1 LSTSTLGLVIEP
13 LYFGTVGKR
22 LFGCYHAPQ
31 SKAPRDCGV
40 ILCYPMAQEY
50 IRSHRT
56 YRQLAYHLSK
66 FGFPVLRFDFYGC
79 GDSEGNCDEG
89 RIPQWLADVGS
100 AIYEIRERCGPIKI
114 CLVGLRLGGT
124 LAMMVA
130 AERGD
135 IDGIV
140 LWDPVLSGPDY
151 IEELATLHQ
160 ERARHSLGKTTHGTM
175 TEGPTEILGFPL
187 TDLLLTDLQ
196 KIDLLSIRKRP
207 ANRILVIASSEESTQ
222 RQLIGH
228 LNGLNDNVDYQHVPS
243 PEIWIEKNK
252 TVVPNEILK
261 AVVSWIS
268 RVYP

>member
-1 LSTSTLGLVIEP
+1 MPGAGIEP
-13 LYFGTVGKR
+13 FYFGTDKKL

-31 SKAPRDCGV
+31 SRARRDCGV

-79 GDSEGNCDEG
+79 GDSEGNCEEG
-89 RIPQWLADVGS
+89 RISQWLADVGS
-100 AIYEIRERCGPIKI
+100 AVYEIRERCGSIRI

-124 LAMMVA
+124 LAIMVA
-130 AERGD
+130 AARGD
-135 IDGIV
+135 IDSIV
-140 LWDPVLSGPDY
+140 LWDPVCSGMAY

-160 ERARHSLGKTTHGTM
+160 ERARHSLGKATHGTI
-175 TEGPTEILGFPL
+175 TESPTEILGFPL
-187 TDLLLTDLQ
+187 TGLMRADLQ
-196 KIDLLSIRKRP
+196 KIEVFSIRKKP
-207 ANRILVIASSEESTQ
+207 ANDILIIGSGEEAIQ
-222 RQLIGH
+222 GRLKDH
-228 LNGLNDNVDYQHVPS
+228 LKRLSARVEHQHLSNPK
-243 PEIWIEKNK
+243 IWIEKNK

-261 AVVSWIS
+261 AVVTWIS